1 MSGATGSQNTGNSRH
16 FIEAQQYSK
25 FILENLHDGY
35 LPSMMYRNVSD
46 FPAGEVLNIKIVG
59 TVTIQDVEEETPL
72 VYNPIETG
80 NVQMRITDY
89 KGDAWSITDKLRQDG
104 SQIETLMAMRAQES
118 TRAMQEDFE
127 TRYLQ
132 VAYEGL
138 AEGDKNEINGFAHKI
153 LATGDNNTIELEDL
167 IYMKLAADK
176 ANVPLGGRVLI
187 VDPIVEATL
196 NTKFQ
201 ITASS
206 MDANPFFMDVFKGGF
221 AHDHKFITN
230 LYGWNIITSN
240 RLPRILTETVGDLG
254 TITNGVACIGM
265 CVADDNCKPVMYA
278 ERQAPRVES
287 ERNKDLARDEF
298 VARRRYGLGIQRK
311 DTLFAILAS
320 ETKYK

>member
-25 FILENLHDGY
+25 FILENLHDGF
-35 LPSMMYRNVSD
+35 LPAMMYRNVSD
-46 FPAGEVLNIKIVG
+46 FPAGEVLNIKTVG

-72 VYNPIETG
+72 IYNPIETG

-89 KGDAWSITDKLRQDG
+89 KGDAWSVTDKLRQDG
-104 SQIETLMAMRAQES
+104 AQIETLMAMRAQES

-138 AEGDKNEINGFAHKI
+138 TAADANEINGFAHKRI
-153 LATGDNNTIELEDL
+153 ATGTNKTIELEDL
-167 IYMKLAADK
+167 IYLKLAADK
-176 ANVPLGGRVLI
+176 ANVPLGGRILI

-201 ITASS
+201 ITASAIDS
-206 MDANPFFMDVFKGGF
+206 NPFFMDVFKGGF
-221 AHDHKFITN
+221 ARDHKFITN

-240 RLPRILTETVGDLG
+240 RLPRIVSEQVGG
-254 TITNGVACIGM
+254 VTITNGVACIGM

-311 DTLFAILAS
+311 DTLFALLAS
-320 ETKYK
+320 ETAYK

>member
-1 MSGATGSQNTGNSRH
+1 MSGATGSQNTGNTVH

-25 FILENLHDGY
+25 FILENLYDGY
-35 LPSMMYRNVSD
+35 LPAMMYRNVTD
-46 FPAGEVLNIKIVG
+46 FSAGEVLNIKTVG
-59 TVTIQDVEEETPL
+59 SVVIQDVEEETPL
-72 VYNPIETG
+72 IYNPIETG

-89 KGDAWSITDKLRQDG
+89 KGDAWSVSDKLRQDG
-104 SQIETLMAMRAQES
+104 SQIETLMAMRGQAA

-138 AEGDKNEINGFAHKI
+138 TANDANVINEQAHKI
-153 LATGDNNTIELEDL
+153 IASGPNHTLDIEDL
-167 IYMKLAADK
+167 IQLKLAADM

-187 VDPIVEATL
+187 VSPIVEATL
-196 NTKFQ
+196 NSKFQ
-201 ITASS
+201 LTANTL
-206 MDANPFFMDVFKGGF
+206 DANPFFMDVFKGGF
-221 AHDHKFITN
+221 SRDHNFVTN
-230 LYGWNIITSN
+230 IFGWNIISSN
-240 RLPRILTETVGDLG
+240 RLPRIVSETVDST
-254 TITNGVACIGM
+254 TITDGVACVGM

-311 DTLFAILAS
+311 DTLFALLCSAK
-320 ETKYK
+320 KYK